1 MKEGWEYKTLGE
13 CCETINGLWKGK
25 KEPFV
30 NVGVIRNANF
40 TKEMTLDFSNIEYLY
55 VEEKQFKSRK
65 LRKGDLIVEKS
76 GGSDK
81 QPVGRAVLFLEEE
94 GNYSFSNFTS
104 VLRILNKDEL
114 LYTFLHK
121 YLLYIYRRGD
131 TKSMQKATTGIH
143 NIEFEKYLNIQ
154 VPIIP
159 IDEQRRIVSYLD
171 SSFKLIDEIKN
182 KALKSLTEAKALFQ
196 SALAEAMEPKEGW
209 EEKTL
214 KEVAKYR
221 RGSFPQPYGKKEW
234 YDGKGSMPFVQVA
247 DLQEDHFD
255 LNDITKKRISK
266 KAQEFSVFVKKGTVL
281 VSLQGSIGKV
291 AITQYDSYVDR
302 TVAIF
307 FKIDDF
313 LNKYFFAIQLKLRF
327 EIERVKARG
336 TTIKTITKEE
346 FSNFSINIPPLSTQK
361 QIVSH
366 LDSLSSKVRAIE
378 EKYQKIVEECDALKQ
393 AMLRD
398 VFE

>member
-1 MKEGWEYKTLGE
+1 
-13 CCETINGLWKGK
+13 
-25 KEPFV
+25 
-30 NVGVIRNANF
+30 
-40 TKEMTLDFSNIEYLY
+40 
-55 VEEKQFKSRK
+55 
-65 LRKGDLIVEKS
+65 
-76 GGSDK
+76 
-81 QPVGRAVLFLEEE
+81 
-94 GNYSFSNFTS
+94 
-104 VLRILNKDEL
+104 
-114 LYTFLHK
+114 
-121 YLLYIYRRGD
+121 
-131 TKSMQKATTGIH
+131 
-143 NIEFEKYLNIQ
+143 
-154 VPIIP
+154 
-159 IDEQRRIVSYLD
+159 
-171 SSFKLIDEIKN
+171 
-182 KALKSLTEAKALFQ
+182 
-196 SALAEAMEPKEGW
+196 
-209 EEKTL
+209 
-214 KEVAKYR
+214 
-221 RGSFPQPYGKKEW
+221 
-234 YDGKGSMPFVQVA
+234 MPFVQVA
-247 DLQEDHFD
+247 DLQEDDFV

-346 FSNFSINIPPLSTQK
+346 FSNFSINIPPLPTQK

-366 LDSLSSKVRAIE
+366 LDKLSSNVKQIE
-378 EKYQKIVEECDALKQ
+378 EKYQKMVEECDALKQ